1 MPSLLSVTD
10 IAARTLGCVLVWSN
24 CWWITGPVEAAK
36 TFGIPDVT
44 TPREAQLG
52 LGIGGRNAAA
62 GLAVLALSLTGQ
74 RRAVGT
80 LFACWTL
87 VGFTDI
93 GICLMPG
100 NNNVSYHFPGT
111 IACVTMALAHLL
123 V

>member
-24 CWWITGPVEAAK
+24 YWWITGPVEAAK

-100 NNNVSYHFPGT
+100 NNHVSYHFPAT
-111 IACVTMALAHLL
+111 IAVAAVALAHLL